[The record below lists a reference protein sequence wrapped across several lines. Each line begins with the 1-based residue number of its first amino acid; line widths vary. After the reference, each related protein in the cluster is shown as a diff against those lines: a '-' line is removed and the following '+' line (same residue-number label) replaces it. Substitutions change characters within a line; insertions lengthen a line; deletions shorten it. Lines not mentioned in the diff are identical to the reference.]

1 MKQWLAQI
9 LGKKGERVAVNY
21 LKNAGY
27 QILAQDW
34 RCELG
39 QLDIV
44 ALDTPYVV
52 IVEVKTRRNKSYG
65 AAREMVIVDKQKR
78 LTRLA
83 LQFLKNHQLLNHPVR
98 FDVIAIQWSSE
109 KSDPHVE
116 HILHAFT
123 AKTHH
128 GMFS

>member
-1 MKQWLAQI
+1 MKKWLAQI

-83 LQFLKNHQLLNHPVR
+83 LQFLKNHQLLNLSL
-98 FDVIAIQWSSE
+98 I
-109 KSDPHVE
+109 
-116 HILHAFT
+116 HI
-123 AKTHH
+123 
-128 GMFS
+128 

>member
-1 MKQWLAQI
+1 VKQWLAQI
-9 LGKKGERVAVNY
+9 LGNKGERVAVNY
-21 LKNAGY
+21 LKNSGY
-27 QILAQDW
+27 RILAQDW
-34 RCELG
+34 RCEFG

-65 AAREMVIVDKQKR
+65 AARETVIPDKQKR

-109 KSDPHVE
+109 QSSPDVE

-123 AKTHH
+123 ANTHH